1 MHWNCKYRQKTS
13 IPFSWTRTHRM
24 TRIEARAWT
33 YAWKMNRELVECRR
47 NAGREA
53 STVIYVELPH
63 CVISFHSLAFRGVET
78 LDFSSIKPR
87 LHASASNFI
96 HHNYAAR
103 CPLSP
108 GYLHRDLALFHSL
121 KSTCTDYILAKNV
134 YRLIAPLIRATY
146 DFALSRKVNGFDL
159 LRAFNLQSI
168 ISHNDAIIK
177 LKRQIYRLIIN

>member
-1 MHWNCKYRQKTS
+1 
-13 IPFSWTRTHRM
+13 
-24 TRIEARAWT
+24 
-33 YAWKMNRELVECRR
+33 MNRELVECRR

-63 CVISFHSLAFRGVET
+63 CVISFHSLAFRRVET

-108 GYLHRDLALFHSL
+108 GYLHRDLALFHSS

-134 YRLIAPLIRATY
+134 HRLIAPLIRATY
-146 DFALSRKVNGFDL
+146 DFAFSRKKLNGFDL
-159 LRAFNLQSI
+159 RRI
-168 ISHNDAIIK
+168 ILHDDAII
-177 LKRQIYRLIIN
+177 